1 MVKLGSLFVV
11 LLGVAACGGSNK
23 PTLSLPPQTPALSNG
38 EPTIRV
44 ADAALLG
51 GAPAMALE
59 VADGILSRNPNDLLA
74 RLRKGDALYQLK
86 RYDEAEASFAG
97 ALKISPGNTAAMLG
111 LGRIRLAQDPAAA
124 AKLFSDV
131 LAKDHGNAVALN
143 DLGIARDLLGQ
154 HPGAQTSYRAA
165 LALKPDMLAARV
177 NLGVSLAVSGHEKD
191 ALEVLRPLASTQ
203 DMSPRVRQDVAA
215 TLALAGQDSAARQLL
230 SKDLD
235 PAEVSE
241 AISSLERLAQR
252 PASDKD

>member
-1 MVKLGSLFVV
+1 MIKQGSLVAV
-11 LLGVAACGGSNK
+11 LLALTACGGSSK
-23 PTLSLPPQTPALSNG
+23 PALSLPPQTPALSNG
-38 EPTIRV
+38 EPTLRV

-59 VADGILSRNPNDLLA
+59 VADGILSKNPNDVLA
-74 RLRKGDALYQLK
+74 HLRKGDALYQLK
-86 RYDEAEASFAG
+86 RYDEAEASFTT
-97 ALKISPGNTAAMLG
+97 ALKISPSNTTALLG
-111 LGRIRLAQDPAAA
+111 IGRIRLAQDPAVA

-131 LAKDHGNAVALN
+131 LAKDRANAVALN

-154 HPGAQTSYRAA
+154 HPAAQTSYRAA

-177 NLGVSLAVSGHEKD
+177 NLGVSLAVSGHEKE
-191 ALEVLRPLASTQ
+191 ALEVLRPLASSQ
-203 DMSPRVRQDVAA
+203 DMSPRVRQDLAA

-241 AISSLERLAQR
+241 AMVGLERLSQR
-252 PASDKD
+252 PF